1 MLVLTRRQG
10 ESIVIGH
17 DIVITIVEIKGGQT
31 RIGISAPREVQ
42 IHRQEIFDQVRAEN
56 AAAIASARNA
66 RGSSSVRC
74 SRATCSMVVVQRLRC
89 KEVFA

>member
-1 MLVLTRRQG
+1 MLVLTRRLG

-17 DIVITIVEIKGGQT
+17 DIVVTIVEIKGGQT

-66 RGSSSVRC
+66 RKAIIDDVAGSHPGGSQGS
-74 SRATCSMVVVQRLRC
+74 A
-89 KEVFA
+89 EG